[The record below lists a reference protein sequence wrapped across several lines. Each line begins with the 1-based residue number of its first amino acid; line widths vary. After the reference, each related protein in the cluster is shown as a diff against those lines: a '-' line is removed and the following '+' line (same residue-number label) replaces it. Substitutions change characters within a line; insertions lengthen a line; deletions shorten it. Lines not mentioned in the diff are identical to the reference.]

1 MRKYHPFTVTNF
13 LDRLSE
19 RAEQCEGGLH
29 YVQGYLQSLFKQMNL
44 DKYQYEI
51 LEDNIKYLDD
61 VIKCHNEVEITV
73 NN

>member
-13 LDRLSE
+13 LDRLHA

-29 YVQGYLQSLFKQMNL
+29 FVQGYLQSLFKQMNL

-51 LEDNIKYLDD
+51 LEMNIKHLDD
-61 VIKCHNEVEITV
+61 LIKRHNETEITV

>member
-1 MRKYHPFTVTNF
+1 MRKHYPFTVTNF
-13 LDRLSE
+13 LDRLTE

-29 YVQGYLQSLFKQMNL
+29 FVQGYIQSLFKQMNL

-61 VIKCHNEVEITV
+61 LIKRHNETEISV

>member
-13 LDRLSE
+13 LDRLIE
-19 RAEQCEGGLH
+19 RAEQCEGGLQ
-29 YVQGYLQSLFKQMNL
+29 YVQGYLQSLFKEMNL

-51 LEDNIKYLDD
+51 LEMNIRHLDD
-61 VIKCHNEVEITV
+61 IIKRHNEMQITV